1 MLRHRHCLLALALGA
16 ALCSCDTQ
24 YSHATPEAAQEL
36 AQLMQEIQDGPS
48 SCMSERLFPN
58 WEAVAEFQQLYER
71 FQDAD
76 DTRLTTPG
84 RVSIL
89 HAACFF
95 KKPELVRSLLADGA
109 DPNAATEAG
118 LTPLTLAVG
127 EGAPDDGDDEE
138 TVLQIMETLRRAGAQ
153 PAPEPLANAARA
165 ACAGT
170 PRERVFAALLDMGC
184 PPGEDSVLH
193 TVLLGWNDLLQR
205 QGDYLKTRPQKEI
218 DNLIKVV
225 AGCYED
231 DCTPII
237 ETLLSYGPNVSR
249 KALDTALMVA
259 ANTAGISADE
269 ETLAYAVPT
278 SETLLRLGANPQA
291 VIEDNEE
298 MPSAADIICAVPAW
312 AEALR
317 RAGYDIKPSPPI
329 FTQGE
334 ELHHQVVR
342 ADMLQRGLPAGS
354 ADAFNRVAALLTE
367 THEGMDCCCEHDI
380 VSSALC
386 VLLRTD
392 PQKTSA
398 YIAAL
403 PLWRNLEEWDANG
416 GFNLLPAMISVVE
429 EGQAPLVLPPQE
441 VCRIAEEMDSG
452 GMREEACSLVALLG
466 CNPAQEAADSL
477 QRLAEDAARPALQA
491 GAVCALVRRAGLP
504 LPEEY
509 AVEQWM
515 ADHPGTEK
523 SPAVQT
529 ALLLTSTVK
538 LWSGQM
544 SPQEQQR
551 LLQAMR
557 DIGAAEAAEKY
568 AAIIHSL
575 DNPEALD
582 EIEGGDQTWK
592 FRLKARL
599 AEFILQHAR
608 EFQAE
613 K

>member
-1 MLRHRHCLLALALGA
+1 MLKRRKFLMALVLGA

-48 SCMSERLFPN
+48 SCMSERLFPD

-71 FQDAD
+71 FHDAD

-84 RVSIL
+84 GVSIL

-95 KKPELVRSLLADGA
+95 KKPELARCLLADGA

-127 EGAPDDGDDEE
+127 EGAPDDDDEE
-138 TVLQIMETLRRAGAQ
+138 VVLQIMKTLHCAGAQ

-165 ACAGT
+165 ACAGAR
-170 PRERVFAALLDMGC
+170 RERVFAALLDMGC
-184 PPGEDSVLH
+184 PPSEDSLLH
-193 TVLLGWNDLLQR
+193 TVILGWNELLQR
-205 QGDYLKTRPQKEI
+205 QGDFLKTRPQKEI
-218 DNLIKVV
+218 DNLIEVV

-259 ANTAGISADE
+259 ANAAGISADG

-298 MPSAADIICAVPAW
+298 KPSAADIICAVPAW

-317 RAGYDIKPSPPI
+317 RAGYDIKPSPPV
-329 FTQGE
+329 FTEGE
-334 ELHHQVVR
+334 ELHHQVIR
-342 ADMLQRGLPAGS
+342 ADMLRRGLPAGD
-354 ADAFNRVAALLTE
+354 ADAFHRVAALLTE
-367 THEGMDCCCEHDI
+367 THDDMDCCCEHDI

-403 PLWRNLEEWDANG
+403 PLWRDLETWEQSG
-416 GFNLLPAMISVVE
+416 GTNLLPAMTSAV
-429 EGQAPLVLPPQE
+429 QDNRLPLSLPPQH
-441 VCRIAEEMDSG
+441 VCRIAGEMNSR
-452 GMREEACSLVALLG
+452 GMREEACSLIALLG
-466 CNPAQEAADSL
+466 AMPTQEAADTL
-477 QRLAEDAARPALQA
+477 QRLAADAANPALQA
-491 GAVCALVRRAGLP
+491 GALCAQLDRAGLP

-509 AVEQWM
+509 AVENWL
-515 ADHPGTEK
+515 AEHPGCEK

-529 ALLLTSTVK
+529 ALLLTSTVR
-538 LWSGQM
+538 LWAGEM
-544 SPQEQQR
+544 SPQEQQD
-551 LLQAMR
+551 LLRAMR
-557 DIGAAEAAEKY
+557 EIGAAEAAEKY
-568 AAIIHSL
+568 AAIIQSL

-582 EIEGGDQTWK
+582 EIEGGDQAWK
-592 FRLKARL
+592 FRLKTRIAEYILRHAADFKTAR
-599 AEFILQHAR
+599 
-608 EFQAE
+608 
-613 K
+613 